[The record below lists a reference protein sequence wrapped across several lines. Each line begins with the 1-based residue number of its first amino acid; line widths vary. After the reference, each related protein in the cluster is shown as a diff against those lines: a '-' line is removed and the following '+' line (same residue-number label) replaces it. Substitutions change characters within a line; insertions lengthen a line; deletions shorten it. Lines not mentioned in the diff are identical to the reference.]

1 MKWEA
6 ATTTNKA
13 TPVRPQLQPLGKR
26 LPLLGRRGS
35 LRQIIYSVPRRVG
48 PEYQEKLSNQKS
60 LIQNDNIISSEDLT
74 PRPLKK
80 LRAFLSKLLT

>member
-1 MKWEA
+1 MKWE

-13 TPVRPQLQPLGKR
+13 TPVRPQLQPL
-26 LPLLGRRGS
+26 LGHRGS